1 LPAVVCD
8 APKERST
15 VTASGRREAKQ
26 IVASLFGR
34 VAASYDQ
41 AGFLHESAR
50 HLVARVPLRPGAVVL
65 DVATAT
71 GVALL
76 AVVSA
81 YGPCGLLV
89 GVDLAE
95 PMVARARRRLRAA
108 GLAGMDVLVM
118 DAEQLAFRAESF
130 DAVLCA
136 SALYTM
142 PDPRAALG
150 GFHRVLR
157 PGGTVAVSI
166 FGDLDERWCWKRT
179 LLSRLGPRLEPTA
192 PSLDAAALERLLR
205 DAGFA
210 DGTVQIDSER
220 LDVVYRDVDDWL
232 AAEWTHGER
241 RPLELMDR
249 WALEAYRD
257 EAAVAIE
264 TSRERDGALHW
275 RPEVVLATA
284 SKR

>member
-1 LPAVVCD
+1 MECATV
-8 APKERST
+8 ST
-15 VTASGRREAKQ
+15 SGKRQAKQ
-26 IVASLFGR
+26 IVAGLFGR
-34 VAASYDQ
+34 VAASYDR

-50 HLVARVPLRPGAVVL
+50 RLVARVPLQPGAVVL
-65 DVATAT
+65 DVASAT

-76 AVVSA
+76 AA
-81 YGPCGLLV
+81 ARANGPPGLLV

-95 PMVARARRRLRAA
+95 PMVARARRRLCAA
-108 GLAGMDVLVM
+108 GLVDAEVLVM
-118 DAEQLAFRAESF
+118 DAEQLGFRAGSF

-142 PDPRAALG
+142 PDPAAALG

-157 PGGTVAVSI
+157 PGGTAAVST
-166 FGDLDERWCWKRT
+166 FGDLDERWRWKGE
-179 LLSRLGPRLEPTA
+179 LLSRLGPRLERTG
-192 PSLDAAALERLLR
+192 PSLDTGELERLL
-205 DAGFA
+205 DEAGFA
-210 DGTVQIDSER
+210 ESDIAVGSER

-241 RPLELMDR
+241 RPLELMDQR
-249 WALEAYRD
+249 ALHAYRG

-264 TSRERDGALHW
+264 GCRERDGALHW

-284 SKR
+284 RKR